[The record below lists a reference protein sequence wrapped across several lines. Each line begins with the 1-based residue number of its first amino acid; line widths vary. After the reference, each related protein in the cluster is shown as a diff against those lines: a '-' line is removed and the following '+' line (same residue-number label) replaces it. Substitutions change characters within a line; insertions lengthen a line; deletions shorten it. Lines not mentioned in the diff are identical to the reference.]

1 MKLSNK
7 QLFTKIP
14 KGFTLVELLVVIAII
29 ATLGALSY
37 GPILKVI
44 ENANVVKSNK
54 VCKDLVAAVDSF
66 QLEYGYLP
74 FIGTDFPTADTEI
87 LTDNIAF
94 LDVLMGNN
102 TDVNPKGISYFDA
115 DQADGPNDGLVL
127 DTINGN
133 PVSLL
138 DKWGNPYHIL
148 LDYDGDG
155 TIALSTL
162 LTDIDADSGA
172 YQNQSIRTQ
181 TAIALSPGSSMTFD
195 EVGDSASF

>member
-14 KGFTLVELLVVIAII
+14 KGFTLVELLVVIGII

-37 GPILKVI
+37 GPILKTI
-44 ENANVVKSNK
+44 ENANVVKSQK

-74 FIGTDFPTADTEI
+74 FTGTIPTADTAI
-87 LTDNIAF
+87 ITDNTNIAF
-94 LDVLMGNN
+94 INVLMGSDTSVN
-102 TDVNPKGISYFDA
+102 TKGISYFDA
-115 DQADGPNDGLVL
+115 DQADGPNDGLVI
-127 DTINGN
+127 DANGD
-133 PVSLL
+133 PESLL

-155 TIALSTL
+155 TIALSSL
-162 LTDIDADSGA
+162 LTNRVAPAYADPR
-172 YQNQSIRTQ
+172 RTQ
-181 TAIALSPGSSMTFD
+181 TAIALSPGSDSTFD
-195 EVGDSASF
+195 GVQDSASF